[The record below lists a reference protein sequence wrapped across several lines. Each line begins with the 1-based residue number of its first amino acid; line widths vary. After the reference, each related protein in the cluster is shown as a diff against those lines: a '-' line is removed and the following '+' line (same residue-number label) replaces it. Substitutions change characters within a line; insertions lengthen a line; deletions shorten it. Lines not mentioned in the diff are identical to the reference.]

1 MRKVVFQFS
10 WGKRDY
16 PKKSGI
22 VSDYLERNKDWSL
35 LNTVSVRVHG
45 RTETPLDISRSVL
58 TYREL
63 SP

>member
-22 VSDYLERNKDWSL
+22 VSDYLERNKD
-35 LNTVSVRVHG
+35 
-45 RTETPLDISRSVL
+45 
-58 TYREL
+58 
-63 SP
+63 